1 MSAAMRPADPA
12 AQQVNPV
19 ATAMLAA
26 SSVRAETVDVYL
38 KVRAQIARVAG
49 QPVVALALL
58 L

>member
-1 MSAAMRPADPA
+1 MKATCFLTTVLGAVSPATRSTIERPGR
-12 AQQVNPV
+12 NG
-19 ATAMLAA
+19 
-26 SSVRAETVDVYL
+26 SWYL

>member
-1 MSAAMRPADPA
+1 
-12 AQQVNPV
+12 
-19 ATAMLAA
+19 
-26 SSVRAETVDVYL
+26 VYL